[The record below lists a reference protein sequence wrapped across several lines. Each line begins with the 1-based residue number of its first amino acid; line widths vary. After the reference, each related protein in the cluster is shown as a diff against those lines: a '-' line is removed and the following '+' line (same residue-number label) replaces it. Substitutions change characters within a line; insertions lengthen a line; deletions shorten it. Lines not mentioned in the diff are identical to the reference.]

1 MFAYFTTQKHPI
13 TQNNKKISRIKH
25 LGGPILGEEKPS
37 RLQLVNQ
44 VMLLFPWKNK
54 KGIWWGPKSQ
64 KLMDVF
70 VNALTE
76 RGEYTSRWTMKS
88 GIKWPIVGTLCGN
101 FDFRDT
107 NDEFLLIIMTQ
118 RGPLTWH
125 FVIMKANLV
134 AWSAIRFSHFLFS
147 LIKNRETSRHDLFSR
162 LSFSRSNEFKRHVQ
176 RKRRKYF

>member
-1 MFAYFTTQKHPI
+1 M
-13 TQNNKKISRIKH
+13 
-25 LGGPILGEEKPS
+25 GGPILGEEKPS
-37 RLQLVNQ
+37 QLQLVNQ
-44 VMLLFPWKNK
+44 VMLLRFWKNK
-54 KGIWWGPKSQ
+54 KAIWWGPKSQ

-147 LIKNRETSRHDLFSR
+147 LIKNRDVKTR
-162 LSFSRSNEFKRHVQ
+162 LVFQAFFFEVKWV
-176 RKRRKYF
+176 